1 MIHAVTQ
8 PENPVH
14 HYLESFDELLTG
26 TATRIRDLRV
36 SAMDR
41 FVWLGFPTMKNEDW
55 HYTSVAPIATR
66 VFNRSSS
73 AASVSL
79 RDIEPML
86 FGSPLWPRLVFVDG
100 WFAPELSHVAEH
112 PGVRVSTLAALL
124 AEGDSPA
131 LALLGTIAD
140 HDTVAF
146 TALNT
151 ALMQDG
157 AVISVAA
164 GVEVDVPIHM
174 VFVSTQPAEL
184 TASFPRNL
192 LVLDRSAR
200 ATVIES
206 YLGLRDESYL
216 TVPVTEISL
225 AEGARLEHIKVQ
237 NESTAAFHVGTIQ
250 ATQERDSELH
260 SFSYAAGAEL
270 SRTNV
275 YTLLD
280 GQGSSCTMNGMY
292 MVSGLQHVDH
302 QTRIEHAQ
310 PNTTSREIYKGILDG
325 HSHGVFNGKVYVRPV
340 AQKTDGKQSNN
351 NLLLSDH
358 ARIDTKPQLE
368 IFADD
373 VKCTHGATVGR
384 LDEVALFY
392 MKSRGLDAEQAR
404 TLLIYAFAADVLE
417 EIPVKAVR
425 DTLESA
431 VFARV
436 RGEELQVTGETS
448 P

>member
-1 MIHAVTQ
+1 VTQ
-8 PENPVH
+8 PETAVA
-14 HYLESFDELLTG
+14 HYLEAFENLGGSEPDRVRELRRAG
-26 TATRIRDLRV
+26 
-36 SAMDR
+36 MDR
-41 FVWLGFPTMKNEDW
+41 FVGLGFPTMKNEDW

-66 VFNRSSS
+66 SFDRTSFAS
-73 AASVSL
+73 ALPLSDL
-79 RDIEPML
+79 DPFL
-86 FGSPLWPRLVFVDG
+86 FGSADWPRLVFVDG
-100 WFAPELSHVAEH
+100 WLVPVLSNLAELAGVDVSSLRQVLGDDAAEH
-112 PGVRVSTLAALL
+112 G
-124 AEGDSPA
+124 
-131 LALLGTIAD
+131 ALLGTIAD
-140 HDTVAF
+140 HETVGF

-157 AVISVAA
+157 AVIRIR
-164 GVEVDVPIHM
+164 GNVELDTPVHLL
-174 VFVSTQPAEL
+174 FVSAQPVPL
-184 TASFPRNL
+184 SVSFPRNL
-192 LVLDRSAR
+192 LVLEHGAR

-206 YLGLRDESYL
+206 YVGLRDESYL

-225 AEGARLEHIKVQ
+225 GEGARLEHIKVQ
-237 NESTAAFHVGTIQ
+237 NESAGAFHVGTIQ
-250 ATQERDSELH
+250 ARQERDSELH

-280 GQGSSCTMNGMY
+280 GTGSSCTMNGMY

-325 HSHGVFNGKVYVRPV
+325 HSHGVFNGKVYVRPE

-358 ARIDTKPQLE
+358 ARVDTKPQLE

-417 EIPVKAVR
+417 EIPVKPVR
-425 DTLESA
+425 DALEAA

-436 RGEELQVTGETS
+436 RGEELQLTS
-448 P
+448 D

>member
-1 MIHAVTQ
+1 MTQ
-8 PENPVH
+8 PETAVA
-14 HYLESFDELLTG
+14 HYLEAFDGIDGGE
-26 TATRIRDLRV
+26 ADRIRELRR
-36 SAMDR
+36 AGMDR
-41 FVWLGFPTMKNEDW
+41 FVALGFPTMKNEDW

-66 VFNRSSS
+66 SFDRTSFPSTVPSTDLDPF
-73 AASVSL
+73 
-79 RDIEPML
+79 L
-86 FGSPLWPRLVFVDG
+86 FDSPEWPRLVFVDG
-100 WFAPELSHVAEH
+100 WLAPELSNVPPRA
-112 PGVRVSTLAALL
+112 GIDVSNLRPSLVDGSVDA
-124 AEGDSPA
+124 
-131 LALLGTIAD
+131 ALLGTIAD
-140 HDTVAF
+140 HDTVGF

-157 AVISVAA
+157 AVIRIGAN
-164 GVEVDVPIHM
+164 VELETPIHL
-174 VFVSTQPAEL
+174 VFVSAQPVPLA
-184 TASFPRNL
+184 ASFPRNL
-192 LVLDRSAR
+192 VVLERGAR
-200 ATVIES
+200 ASVIES
-206 YLGLRDESYL
+206 YFGLRDESYL

-225 AEGARLEHIKVQ
+225 GEGARLEHVKVQ
-237 NESTAAFHVGTIQ
+237 NESAVAFHVGTIEAVQ
-250 ATQERDSELH
+250 QRGSELH

-275 YTLLD
+275 YTVLN
-280 GQGSSCTMNGMY
+280 GPGSSCTLNGMY
-292 MVSGLQHVDH
+292 MVSGVQHVDH
-302 QTRIEHAQ
+302 QTRIVHAQ

-325 HSHGVFNGKVYVRPV
+325 RSHGVFNGKVYVRPE

-358 ARIDTKPQLE
+358 ARVDTKPQLE

-417 EIPVKAVR
+417 TIPVKPVR
-425 DTLESA
+425 DALEAA

-436 RGEELQVTGETS
+436 RGEELQLTS
-448 P
+448 E

>member
-1 MIHAVTQ
+1 MTQ
-8 PENPVH
+8 PETAVA
-14 HYLESFDELLTG
+14 HYLEAFENLDGSEPDRVRELRRAG
-26 TATRIRDLRV
+26 
-36 SAMDR
+36 MDR
-41 FVWLGFPTMKNEDW
+41 FVGLGFPTMKNEDW

-66 VFNRSSS
+66 SFDRTSFAS
-73 AASVSL
+73 ALPLS
-79 RDIEPML
+79 DIDPFL
-86 FGSPLWPRLVFVDG
+86 FGSPDWPRLVFVDG
-100 WFAPELSHVAEH
+100 WLVPELSSLPEIAGVEVSSLRQVLGDGAES
-112 PGVRVSTLAALL
+112 G
-124 AEGDSPA
+124 
-131 LALLGTIAD
+131 ALLGTIAE
-140 HDTVAF
+140 HETAGF

-157 AVISVAA
+157 AVIRIRANVELETPIHLIFVAA
-164 GVEVDVPIHM
+164 QPVP
-174 VFVSTQPAEL
+174 L
-184 TASFPRNL
+184 TVSFPRNL
-192 LVLDRSAR
+192 IVLERGAR
-200 ATVIES
+200 ASLIES
-206 YLGLRDESYL
+206 FVGLRDESYL

-225 AEGARLEHIKVQ
+225 GEGARLEHIKVQ
-237 NESTAAFHVGTIQ
+237 NESPGAFHVGTIQ
-250 ATQERDSELH
+250 ARQERDSELH

-280 GQGSSCTMNGMY
+280 GSGSSCTMNGMF

-325 HSHGVFNGKVYVRPV
+325 HSHGVFNGKVYVRPE

-358 ARIDTKPQLE
+358 ARVDTKPQLE

-417 EIPVKAVR
+417 EIPVKPVR
-425 DTLESA
+425 DALEAA
-431 VFARV
+431 VFSRV
-436 RGEELQVTGETS
+436 RGEELQLTS
-448 P
+448 D

>member
-1 MIHAVTQ
+1 VKQ
-8 PENPVH
+8 PEASVR
-14 HYLESFDELLTG
+14 HYLDTFDGLAIGASAPASEL
-26 TATRIRDLRV
+26 RRR
-36 SAMDR
+36 AMDR
-41 FVWLGFPTMKNEDW
+41 FAALGFPTMKDEDW
-55 HYTSVAPIATR
+55 HYTSVASISTPS
-66 VFNRSSS
+66 FNRTS
-73 AASVSL
+73 APTAISAPDV
-79 RDIEPML
+79 DQHL
-86 FGSPLWPRLVFVDG
+86 FGAPHWSRLVFLDG
-100 WFAPELSHVAEH
+100 WFAPDLSSVRDHS
-112 PGVRVSTLAALL
+112 GVEVRTLSAALG
-124 AEGDSPA
+124 EGGNLPQ
-131 LALLGTIAD
+131 LGEIAGYD
-140 HDTVAF
+140 NAAF

-157 AVISVAA
+157 AVITVGAN
-164 GVEVDVPIHM
+164 VELSAPIHL
-174 VFVSTQPAEL
+174 VFLSAHPVPHS
-184 TASFPRNL
+184 ASFPRNVI
-192 LVLDRSAR
+192 VLERGAR

-206 YLGLRDESYL
+206 YAGLREEGYL
-216 TVPVTEISL
+216 SVPVTEISL

-237 NESTAAFHVGTIQ
+237 NESQSAFHVATIQ
-250 ATQERDSELH
+250 ARQERDSELH
-260 SFSYAAGAEL
+260 SFSYASGAEL

-280 GQGSSCTMNGMY
+280 GAGSSCTMNGMY
-292 MVSGLQHVDH
+292 MVSGSQHVDH

-325 HSHGVFNGKVYVRPV
+325 HSHGVFNGKVYVRPE

-373 VKCTHGATVGR
+373 VKCTHGATIGR

-417 EIPVKAVR
+417 EISIKPVR
-425 DTLESA
+425 DALEAA

-436 RGEELQVTGETS
+436 RGEELEMAS
-448 P
+448 E

>member
-1 MIHAVTQ
+1 MSLVVTQ
-8 PENPVH
+8 QENPVH
-14 HYLESFDELLTG
+14 HYLESFDELLG
-26 TATRIRDLRV
+26 GKDSRVRELRV
-36 SAMDR
+36 RAMDR

-66 VFNRSSS
+66 VFSRLPSAHSSH
-73 AASVSL
+73 SVA
-79 RDIEPML
+79 IEPML
-86 FGSPLWPRLVFVDG
+86 YNAEWPRLVFVDG
-100 WFAPELSHVAEH
+100 WFAPHLSHVSERA
-112 PGVRVSTLAALL
+112 GVRVSTLAALL
-124 AEGDSPA
+124 AEGDSPD
-131 LALLGTIAD
+131 LARLGSIAEYE
-140 HDTVAF
+140 TAAF

-151 ALMQDG
+151 AMMQDG
-157 AVISVAA
+157 AVISVGAEADA
-164 GVEVDVPIHM
+164 GVPIHL
-174 VFVSTQPAEL
+174 VFVSTQPRPL
-184 TASFPRNL
+184 CASFPRNVL
-192 LVLDRSAR
+192 LLERSAR

-206 YLGLRDESYL
+206 YIGLGDDSYL

-225 AEGARLEHIKVQ
+225 GVGARLEHIKVQ
-237 NESTAAFHVGTIQ
+237 DEGTGAFHVGTIQ
-250 ATQERDSELH
+250 ARQERDSELH

-280 GQGSSCTMNGMY
+280 GPGSSCTMNGMY

-325 HSHGVFNGKVYVRPV
+325 HSHGVFNGKVYVRPE

-358 ARIDTKPQLE
+358 ARVDTKPQLE

-417 EIPVKAVR
+417 EIPVKPVR
-425 DTLESA
+425 DALEAA

-436 RGEELQVTGETS
+436 RGEELQVTSE
-448 P
+448 

>member
-1 MIHAVTQ
+1 VTEAETAVA
-8 PENPVH
+8 
-14 HYLESFDELLTG
+14 HYLETFEHLDAGEPDRVRELRRAG
-26 TATRIRDLRV
+26 
-36 SAMDR
+36 MDR
-41 FVWLGFPTMKNEDW
+41 FVGLGFPTMKNEDW

-66 VFNRSSS
+66 SFDRTSFAS
-73 AASVSL
+73 ALPLSDL
-79 RDIEPML
+79 DPFL
-86 FGSPLWPRLVFVDG
+86 FGSPDWPRLVFVDG
-100 WFAPELSHVAEH
+100 WLVPELSSLPERAGVEVASLRQ
-112 PGVRVSTLAALL
+112 VLADG
-124 AEGDSPA
+124 AESG
-131 LALLGTIAD
+131 ALLGTIAD
-140 HDTVAF
+140 HETTSF
-146 TALNT
+146 TALNA

-157 AVISVAA
+157 AVIRIRANVELEAPIHLVFVAA
-164 GVEVDVPIHM
+164 QPVP
-174 VFVSTQPAEL
+174 L
-184 TASFPRNL
+184 TVSFPRNL
-192 LVLDRSAR
+192 IVLERGAR
-200 ATVIES
+200 ASLIES
-206 YLGLRDESYL
+206 YVGLRDESYL

-225 AEGARLEHIKVQ
+225 GEGARLEHIKVQ
-237 NESTAAFHVGTIQ
+237 NESPAAFHVGTIQ
-250 ATQERDSELH
+250 ARQERDSELH

-270 SRTNV
+270 SRTNI

-280 GQGSSCTMNGMY
+280 GPGSSCTMNGMY

-325 HSHGVFNGKVYVRPV
+325 HSHGVFNGKVYVRPE

-358 ARIDTKPQLE
+358 ARVDTKPQLE

-417 EIPVKAVR
+417 EIPVKPVR
-425 DTLESA
+425 DALEAA

-436 RGEELQVTGETS
+436 RGEELQLTS
-448 P
+448 D

>member
-1 MIHAVTQ
+1 MISIVTQ
-8 PENPVH
+8 PESPVH
-14 HYLESFDELLTG
+14 HYLESLDELLG
-26 TATRIRDLRV
+26 GKASRVAELRV
-36 SAMDR
+36 RAMDR
-41 FVWLGFPTMKNEDW
+41 FVSLGFPSMKNEDW
-55 HYTSVAPIATR
+55 HYTSVAPVATR
-66 VFNRSSS
+66 VFNRSPS
-73 AASVSL
+73 AAPGAALDVA
-79 RDIEPML
+79 PML
-86 FGSPLWPRLVFVDG
+86 FGAPTWPRLVFVDG
-100 WFAPELSHVAEH
+100 WFAPELSHVADR

-124 AEGDSPA
+124 ADGDSPDVGR
-131 LALLGTIAD
+131 LGEIAN
-140 HDTVAF
+140 HDTAAF

-157 AVISVAA
+157 AVISIGA
-164 GVEVDVPIHM
+164 GVEVDVPIHLL
-174 VFVSTQPAEL
+174 FISTGPEAL
-184 TASFPRNL
+184 SASFPRNL
-192 LVLDRSAR
+192 LVLERSAK

-206 YLGLRDESYL
+206 YAGVGDETYL

-225 AEGARLEHIKVQ
+225 GDGARLEHIKVQ
-237 NESTAAFHVGTIQ
+237 NETAGAFHVGTVQ
-250 ATQERDSELH
+250 ARQERDSELH

-270 SRTNV
+270 SRTNI

-280 GQGSSCTMNGMY
+280 GPGSSCTMNGMY

-310 PNTTSREIYKGILDG
+310 PNTTSREVYKGILDG
-325 HSHGVFNGKVYVRPV
+325 HSHGVFNGKVYVRPE

-351 NLLLSDH
+351 NLLLSQH
-358 ARIDTKPQLE
+358 ARVDTKPQLE

-373 VKCTHGATVGR
+373 VKCTHGATIGR

-404 TLLIYAFAADVLE
+404 TLLIYAFAAEVLE

-425 DTLESA
+425 DALEAA

-436 RGEELQVTGETS
+436 RGEQLQVAGD
-448 P
+448 

>member
-1 MIHAVTQ
+1 
-8 PENPVH
+8 
-14 HYLESFDELLTG
+14 
-26 TATRIRDLRV
+26 
-36 SAMDR
+36 MDR
-41 FVWLGFPTMKNEDW
+41 FVGLGFPTMKNEDW
-55 HYTSVAPIATR
+55 HYTSVAPIAARSFTR
-66 VFNRSSS
+66 TSFPSPVP
-73 AASVSL
+73 AGEIDPL
-79 RDIEPML
+79 L
-86 FGSPLWPRLVFVDG
+86 FDSGWPRLVFVDG
-100 WFAPELSHVAEH
+100 WFAPELSSLPERA
-112 PGVRVSTLAALL
+112 GVEVSTLSATLTGGNDVAQ
-124 AEGDSPA
+124 
-131 LALLGTIAD
+131 LGVIAD
-140 HDTVAF
+140 HETVAF

-157 AVISVAA
+157 AMIRIGAN
-164 GVEVDVPIHM
+164 VEIDTPVHL
-174 VFVSTQPAEL
+174 VFVSAQPVPL
-184 TASFPRNL
+184 SVSFPRNL
-192 LVLDRSAR
+192 LVLERGAR

-206 YLGLRDESYL
+206 YVGLRDESYL

-225 AEGARLEHIKVQ
+225 GEGAKLEHIKVQ
-237 NESTAAFHVGTIQ
+237 NESTSAFHVATIQ
-250 ATQERDSELH
+250 ARQERDSELH
-260 SFSYAAGAEL
+260 SFSYAAGSEL

-280 GQGSSCTMNGMY
+280 GPGSSCTMNGMY

-310 PNTTSREIYKGILDG
+310 PNTTSREVYKGILDG
-325 HSHGVFNGKVYVRPV
+325 HSHGVFNGKVYVRPE

-358 ARIDTKPQLE
+358 ARVDTKPQLE

-384 LDEVALFY
+384 LDEMALFY
-392 MKSRGLDAEQAR
+392 MKSRGLDPEQAR

-425 DTLESA
+425 DSLEAA

-436 RGEELQVTGETS
+436 RGEELQVAGD
-448 P
+448 

>member
-1 MIHAVTQ
+1 MTQ
-8 PENPVH
+8 PETAVH
-14 HYLESFDELLTG
+14 HYLEAFEALDGREAS
-26 TATRIRDLRV
+26 RIRELRRT
-36 SAMDR
+36 AMDR
-41 FVWLGFPTMKNEDW
+41 FVGLGFPTMKNEDW
-55 HYTSVAPIATR
+55 HFTSVTPIATR
-66 VFNRSSS
+66 AFNRGSFGTPVP
-73 AASVSL
+73 AGDV
-79 RDIEPML
+79 EPFL
-86 FGSPLWPRLVFVDG
+86 FDSIDWPRLVFVDG
-100 WFAPELSHVAEH
+100 WYAPELSSVTERSGVAVTTLRE
-112 PGVRVSTLAALL
+112 TLAAGHDVP
-124 AEGDSPA
+124 E
-131 LALLGTIAD
+131 LGAITD
-140 HDTVAF
+140 GETVAF

-157 AVISVAA
+157 AVIRIGAN
-164 GVEVDVPIHM
+164 VELATPVHL
-174 VFVSTQPAEL
+174 VFVSAQPVPL
-184 TASFPRNL
+184 SVSFPRNL
-192 LVLDRSAR
+192 LVLDRGAR

-206 YLGLRDESYL
+206 YVGLRDENYL
-216 TVPVTEISL
+216 TAPVTEISL
-225 AEGARLEHIKVQ
+225 GDGARLEHIKVQ
-237 NESTAAFHVGTIQ
+237 NESLSAFHVGTIQ
-250 ATQERDSELH
+250 ARQDRDSELH

-275 YTLLD
+275 YTVLD
-280 GQGSSCTMNGMY
+280 GPGSSCTMNGMY

-325 HSHGVFNGKVYVRPV
+325 QSHGVFNGKVYVRPE

-358 ARIDTKPQLE
+358 ARVDTKPQLE

-404 TLLIYAFAADVLE
+404 TLLIYAFAAEVLE
-417 EIPVKAVR
+417 EISVKAVR
-425 DTLESA
+425 DTLEAA

-436 RGEELQVTGETS
+436 RGEELQLAGGQ
-448 P
+448 

>member
-1 MIHAVTQ
+1 MTATVTQ
-8 PENPVH
+8 PESPVH
-14 HYLESFDELLTG
+14 HYLESLDDLLTG
-26 TATRIRDLRV
+26 KPGRVAELRV
-36 SAMDR
+36 RAMDR
-41 FVWLGFPTMKNEDW
+41 FVALGFPSMKNEDW

-66 VFNRSSS
+66 VFGRTSS
-73 AASVSL
+73 APAAPEVDVS
-79 RDIEPML
+79 PML
-86 FGSPLWPRLVFVDG
+86 FGSPDWPRLVFVDG
-100 WFAPELSHVAEH
+100 WFAPELSHVAESA
-112 PGVRVSTLAALL
+112 GVRVSTLAALL
-124 AEGDSPA
+124 AEGDSTD
-131 LALLGTIAD
+131 LARLGTIAD
-140 HDTVAF
+140 HDNVAF

-157 AVISVAA
+157 AVIQIGA
-164 GVEVDVPIHM
+164 GVEVEAPIHL
-174 VFVSTQPAEL
+174 VYVSTRPAPL
-184 TASFPRNL
+184 CAVFPRNL
-192 LVLDRSAR
+192 LVLERSAR

-206 YLGLRDESYL
+206 YAGFGEESYL

-225 AEGARLEHIKVQ
+225 GEGAQLDHIKVQ
-237 NESTAAFHVGTIQ
+237 NEAPGAFHVGTIQ
-250 ATQERDSELH
+250 ARQERDSELH

-275 YTLLD
+275 YTILD
-280 GQGSSCTMNGMY
+280 GQGASCTMNGMY

-325 HSHGVFNGKVYVRPV
+325 HSHGVFNGKVYVRPE

-425 DTLESA
+425 DALESA

-436 RGEELQVTGETS
+436 RGEELQVAGE
-448 P
+448 

>member
-1 MIHAVTQ
+1 MTVAVTQ

-14 HYLESFDELLTG
+14 HYLENLDELLTAK
-26 TATRIRDLRV
+26 ATRVAELRV
-36 SAMDR
+36 RAMDR
-41 FVWLGFPTMKNEDW
+41 FVSLGFPSMKNEDW

-73 AASVSL
+73 ARLLSAADVA
-79 RDIEPML
+79 PAL
-86 FGSPLWPRLVFVDG
+86 FGSPTWPRLVFVDG
-100 WFAPELSHVAEH
+100 WFAPELSHVAEQA
-112 PGVRVSTLAALL
+112 GVRVSTLAALL
-124 AEGDSPA
+124 AEGDSPD
-131 LALLGTIAD
+131 LARLGAIAD
-140 HDTVAF
+140 HDTMAF

-157 AVISVAA
+157 AVISIGS
-164 GVEVDVPIHM
+164 GVEVGVPIHL
-174 VFVSTQPAEL
+174 VFLSTGSTSL
-184 TASFPRNL
+184 SASFPRNL
-192 LVLDRSAR
+192 LVLERSAR

-206 YLGLRDESYL
+206 YAGVADSSYL
-216 TVPVTEISL
+216 TVPVTEVSL
-225 AEGARLEHIKVQ
+225 GEGARLEHVKVQ
-237 NESTAAFHVGTIQ
+237 NEAASAFHVGTIQ

-270 SRTNV
+270 SRTNI

-280 GQGSSCTMNGMY
+280 GAGSSCTMNGMY

-310 PNTTSREIYKGILDG
+310 PNTTSREVYKGILDG
-325 HSHGVFNGKVYVRPV
+325 HSHGVFNGKVYVRPE

-358 ARIDTKPQLE
+358 ARVDTKPQLE

-404 TLLIYAFAADVLE
+404 TLLIYAFAAEVLE
-417 EIPVKAVR
+417 EIPVKEVR
-425 DTLESA
+425 DALEAA

-436 RGEELQVTGETS
+436 RGEQLQVAGD
-448 P
+448 

>member
-1 MIHAVTQ
+1 MTQ
-8 PENPVH
+8 PETAVA
-14 HYLESFDELLTG
+14 HYLAAFESLDGSEPERVRELRRAG
-26 TATRIRDLRV
+26 I
-36 SAMDR
+36 DR
-41 FVWLGFPTMKNEDW
+41 FVGLGFPTMKNEDW

-66 VFNRSSS
+66 SFERTSFAS
-73 AASVSL
+73 ALPLSDL
-79 RDIEPML
+79 DPFL
-86 FGSPLWPRLVFVDG
+86 FDSPDWPRLVFVDG
-100 WFAPELSHVAEH
+100 WLVPELSSIPDLAGVEVSSLRQVLSDDAESGA
-112 PGVRVSTLAALL
+112 P
-124 AEGDSPA
+124 
-131 LALLGTIAD
+131 LGTIAD
-140 HDTVAF
+140 HETAGF

-157 AVISVAA
+157 AVIRIRANVELTTPIHLVFVAA
-164 GVEVDVPIHM
+164 QPVP
-174 VFVSTQPAEL
+174 L
-184 TASFPRNL
+184 TANFPRNL
-192 LVLDRSAR
+192 IVLERGAR
-200 ATVIES
+200 ASLIES
-206 YLGLRDESYL
+206 YVGIRDESYL

-237 NESTAAFHVGTIQ
+237 NESAGAFHVATIQ
-250 ATQERDSELH
+250 ARQERDSELH

-275 YTLLD
+275 CTLLD
-280 GQGSSCTMNGMY
+280 GTGSSCTMNGMY

-325 HSHGVFNGKVYVRPV
+325 HSHGVFNGKVYVRPE

-358 ARIDTKPQLE
+358 ARVDTKPQLE

-392 MKSRGLDAEQAR
+392 MKSRGLDPEQAR

-417 EIPVKAVR
+417 EIPVKPVR
-425 DTLESA
+425 DALEAA

-436 RGEELQVTGETS
+436 RGEELQLTS
-448 P
+448 D

>member
-1 MIHAVTQ
+1 MTCTVTQ
-8 PENPVH
+8 PESPVH
-14 HYLESFDELLTG
+14 HYLESLDELLTG
-26 TATRIRDLRV
+26 KPGRVAELRV
-36 SAMDR
+36 EAMDR
-41 FVWLGFPTMKNEDW
+41 FVSLGFPSMKNEDW

-66 VFNRSSS
+66 VFRRSAS
-73 AASVSL
+73 AAAPDLDVAPL
-79 RDIEPML
+79 L
-86 FGSPLWPRLVFVDG
+86 FGAEAWPRLVFVDG
-100 WFAPELSHVAEH
+100 WFAPELSHVAERA
-112 PGVRVSTLAALL
+112 GVRVSTLAALL
-124 AEGDSPA
+124 AEGDSPD
-131 LALLGTIAD
+131 LARLGSIAD

-157 AVISVAA
+157 AVISIAA
-164 GVEVDVPIHM
+164 GVEVDVPIHL
-174 VFVSTQPAEL
+174 VFVSTQPAPMS
-184 TASFPRNL
+184 ASFPRNL
-192 LVLDRSAR
+192 LLLDRSAR

-206 YLGLRDESYL
+206 YAGFGDESYL

-225 AEGARLEHIKVQ
+225 GEGARLEHVKVQ
-237 NESTAAFHVGTIQ
+237 NESLGAFHVGTIQ
-250 ATQERDSELH
+250 ARQERDSELH

-280 GQGSSCTMNGMY
+280 GTGSSCTMNGMY

-325 HSHGVFNGKVYVRPV
+325 HSHGVFNGKVYVRPE

-358 ARIDTKPQLE
+358 ARVDTKPQLE

-404 TLLIYAFAADVLE
+404 TLLIYAFAAEVLE

-425 DTLESA
+425 DALEAA

-436 RGEELQVTGETS
+436 RGEELQLTS
-448 P
+448 DW

>member
-1 MIHAVTQ
+1 
-8 PENPVH
+8 
-14 HYLESFDELLTG
+14 
-26 TATRIRDLRV
+26 
-36 SAMDR
+36 MDR
-41 FVWLGFPTMKNEDW
+41 FVSLGFPSMKNEDW

-66 VFNRSSS
+66 VFSRS
-73 AASVSL
+73 ASVAAPKL
-79 RDIEPML
+79 DLAPLL
-86 FGSPLWPRLVFVDG
+86 FGEPAWPRLVFVDG
-100 WFAPELSHVAEH
+100 WFAPELSHVAERS
-112 PGVRVSTLAALL
+112 GVRVSTLAALL
-124 AEGDSPA
+124 AEGDSA
-131 LALLGTIAD
+131 DLARLGSIAD

-157 AVISVAA
+157 AVISIAA
-164 GVEVDVPIHM
+164 GVEVDVPIHL
-174 VFVSTQPAEL
+174 VFASTQPAPL
-184 TASFPRNL
+184 TVSFPRNL
-192 LVLDRSAR
+192 LLLDRSAR

-206 YLGLRDESYL
+206 YAGFGEDGYL

-225 AEGARLEHIKVQ
+225 GEGARLEHVKVQ
-237 NESTAAFHVGTIQ
+237 NESPGAFHVGTIQ
-250 ATQERDSELH
+250 ARQERDSELH

-270 SRTNV
+270 SRTNI

-280 GQGSSCTMNGMY
+280 GPGSSCTMNGMY

-325 HSHGVFNGKVYVRPV
+325 HSHGVFNGKVYVRPE

-358 ARIDTKPQLE
+358 ARVDTKPQLE

-404 TLLIYAFAADVLE
+404 TLLIYAFAAEVLE

-425 DTLESA
+425 DSLEAA

-436 RGEELQVTGETS
+436 RGEELQLTS
-448 P
+448 D

>member
-1 MIHAVTQ
+1 MTATVTQ
-8 PENPVH
+8 PESPVH
-14 HYLESFDELLTG
+14 HYLESLDDLLTG
-26 TATRIRDLRV
+26 TPGRVAELRV
-36 SAMDR
+36 RAMDR
-41 FVWLGFPTMKNEDW
+41 FVSLGFPSMKNEDW

-73 AASVSL
+73 APPVSGL
-79 RDIEPML
+79 NVEPML
-86 FGSPLWPRLVFVDG
+86 FGSPSWPRLVFVDG
-100 WFAPELSHVAEH
+100 WFAPELSQHATDRE
-112 PGVRVSTLAALL
+112 GVRVSTLAALL

-131 LALLGTIAD
+131 LARLGSIAD
-140 HDTVAF
+140 HETTAF

-157 AVISVAA
+157 AVISIAD
-164 GVEVDVPIHM
+164 GVELESPIHLL
-174 VFVSTQPAEL
+174 FLSTLPTGL
-184 TASFPRNL
+184 PASFPRNL
-192 LVLDRSAR
+192 LLLGKSAR

-206 YLGLRDESYL
+206 YAGFGEEAYL
-216 TVPVTEISL
+216 TAPVTEISL
-225 AEGARLEHIKVQ
+225 AEGAKLEHIKVQ
-237 NESTAAFHVGTIQ
+237 NESASAFHVGTIQ

-280 GQGSSCTMNGMY
+280 GQGASCTMNGMY

-325 HSHGVFNGKVYVRPV
+325 HSHGVFNGKVYVRPE

-373 VKCTHGATVGR
+373 VRCTHGATVGR

-392 MKSRGLDAEQAR
+392 MKSRGLGAEQAR

-425 DTLESA
+425 DSLEAA

-436 RGEELQVTGETS
+436 RGEELVTAD
-448 P
+448 

>member
-1 MIHAVTQ
+1 MTQ
-8 PENPVH
+8 PETAVH
-14 HYLESFDELLTG
+14 HYLETFEGLAEGEAD
-26 TATRIRDLRV
+26 AIRDLRRK
-36 SAMDR
+36 AMDR
-41 FVWLGFPTMKNEDW
+41 FVGLGFPTMKNEDW

-66 VFNRSSS
+66 TFDRTASP
-73 AASVSL
+73 ASVPAGDL
-79 RDIEPML
+79 DAFL
-86 FGSPLWPRLVFVDG
+86 FDSPAWPRLVFVDG
-100 WFAPELSHVAEH
+100 WFAPELSSFTES
-112 PGVRVSTLAALL
+112 PGVRIASLAASL
-124 AEGDSPA
+124 AGGDA
-131 LALLGTIAD
+131 TVAAHLGEIAD
-140 HDTVAF
+140 YETVAF

-157 AVISVAA
+157 AVVRIAA
-164 GVEVDVPIHM
+164 ETEVETPIHL
-174 VFVSTQPAEL
+174 VFVSAQPVPRL
-184 TASFPRNL
+184 VSFPRNL
-192 LVLDRSAR
+192 LVLERSAR
-200 ATVIES
+200 AAVIES
-206 YLGLRDESYL
+206 YIGLREESYL

-225 AEGARLEHIKVQ
+225 GEGARLDHIKVQ
-237 NESTAAFHVGTIQ
+237 NESASAFHAGTIQ
-250 ATQERDSELH
+250 ARQERDSELH

-270 SRTNV
+270 SRTNI

-280 GQGSSCTMNGMY
+280 GEGSSCTLNGMY

-325 HSHGVFNGKVYVRPV
+325 HSHGVFNGKVYVRPE
-340 AQKTDGKQSNN
+340 AQKTDGKQTNN

-358 ARIDTKPQLE
+358 ARVDTKPQLE

-404 TLLIYAFAADVLE
+404 TLLTYAFAAEVLE
-417 EIPVKAVR
+417 EIPIEPVR
-425 DTLESA
+425 DALEAA

-436 RGEELQVTGETS
+436 RGEELPVITDH
-448 P
+448 

>member
-1 MIHAVTQ
+1 VTQ
-8 PENPVH
+8 PETAVA
-14 HYLESFDELLTG
+14 HYLEAFDGIDGGE
-26 TATRIRDLRV
+26 ADRIRELRR
-36 SAMDR
+36 AGMDR
-41 FVWLGFPTMKNEDW
+41 FVALGFPTMKNEDW

-66 VFNRSSS
+66 SFDRTSFPSTVPSTDLDPF
-73 AASVSL
+73 
-79 RDIEPML
+79 L
-86 FGSPLWPRLVFVDG
+86 FDSPEWPRLVFVDG
-100 WFAPELSHVAEH
+100 WLAPELSSVPRRA
-112 PGVRVSTLAALL
+112 GIDVSNLRPSL
-124 AEGDSPA
+124 GDGSRDA
-131 LALLGTIAD
+131 ALLGTIAD
-140 HDTVAF
+140 HDTVGF

-157 AVISVAA
+157 ALIRVGAN
-164 GVEVDVPIHM
+164 VELETPIHL
-174 VFVSTQPAEL
+174 VFVSAQPVPL

-192 LVLDRSAR
+192 VVLERGAR
-200 ATVIES
+200 ASVIES
-206 YLGLRDESYL
+206 YVGLRDESYL

-225 AEGARLEHIKVQ
+225 GEGARLEHVKVQ
-237 NESTAAFHVGTIQ
+237 NESAGAFHVGAIQ
-250 ATQERDSELH
+250 AVQERDSELH

-280 GQGSSCTMNGMY
+280 GPGSSCTMNGMY
-292 MVSGLQHVDH
+292 MVSGVQHVDH

-325 HSHGVFNGKVYVRPV
+325 RSHGVFNGKVYVRPE

-358 ARIDTKPQLE
+358 ARVDTKPQLE

-417 EIPVKAVR
+417 TIPVKPVR
-425 DTLESA
+425 DALEAA

-436 RGEELQVTGETS
+436 RGEELQLTS
-448 P
+448 E